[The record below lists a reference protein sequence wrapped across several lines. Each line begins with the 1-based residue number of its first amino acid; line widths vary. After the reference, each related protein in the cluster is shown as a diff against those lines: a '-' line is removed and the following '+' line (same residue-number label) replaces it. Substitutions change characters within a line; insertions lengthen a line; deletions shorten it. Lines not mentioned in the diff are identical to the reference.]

1 MKIKRV
7 LCMATAAA
15 IGASLA
21 GCGGKTNVAESDV
34 TTITVWT
41 TDSHS
46 KTTIERLVD
55 DFNENE
61 GKAEGIKIDYQVIEG
76 NAFKKS
82 LELALQTG
90 QGPDLIPPALGI
102 ETMVDKG
109 YIAALD
115 DLPGSADFIAKYKDQ
130 LVNKRHTYNGK
141 IYAVPR
147 IVTTRGLIYNKDM
160 FKEAGIVDE
169 NGEPTPPE
177 TFDEMREYAKKLT
190 DKSSNKFGVIFPMK
204 WDGWVGSDII
214 SMLQSSVGHREWD
227 FANKRFDCSGLA
239 PIINSYMGMIDDGS
253 AYPGS
258 EGIDNDT
265 ARAYFAEGLIGMKI
279 AYSFDV
285 GVLNDQFPAKCDW
298 GVAPLPVIDKDNRYM
313 QIETTQSSFFVNAAS
328 VDTKGG
334 DKLMKC
340 VEWFSSDDFM
350 TTMYKE
356 GLAIPAD
363 YELIK
368 DIEPDSGKKGW
379 KEFAGMQ
386 QISNASKPH
395 PSVDMTGYALLSDRI
410 KNDVLSGNVSAED
423 MLRQYDEDAM
433 KAAEKY
439 YEQHTEESLD
449 DYADPTWDLRR

>member
-1 MKIKRV
+1 MKIKRI

-169 NGEPTPPE
+169 
-177 TFDEMREYAKKLT
+177 M
-190 DKSSNKFGVIFPMK
+190 
-204 WDGWVGSDII
+204 GWLGR
-214 SMLQSSVGHREWD
+214 LG
-227 FANKRFDCSGLA
+227 
-239 PIINSYMGMIDDGS
+239 YYID
-253 AYPGS
+253 
-258 EGIDNDT
+258 
-265 ARAYFAEGLIGMKI
+265 
-279 AYSFDV
+279 
-285 GVLNDQFPAKCDW
+285 
-298 GVAPLPVIDKDNRYM
+298 
-313 QIETTQSSFFVNAAS
+313 AS
-328 VDTKGG
+328 VLGRSPR
-334 DKLMKC
+334 M
-340 VEWFSSDDFM
+340 
-350 TTMYKE
+350 
-356 GLAIPAD
+356 GLC
-363 YELIK
+363 K
-368 DIEPDSGKKGW
+368 
-379 KEFAGMQ
+379 
-386 QISNASKPH
+386 
-395 PSVDMTGYALLSDRI
+395 
-410 KNDVLSGNVSAED
+410 
-423 MLRQYDEDAM
+423 
-433 KAAEKY
+433 
-439 YEQHTEESLD
+439 
-449 DYADPTWDLRR
+449 